1 MNPLN
6 GGDLFLL
13 LMSSTVVKLSYRSG
27 NKNQLDDHEGRMK
40 SGGNMQTRPLAIT
53 GVLSLAAL
61 SLAALTVGRG
71 KAPPAAPAP
80 QAVTVAEVS
89 QREITEWDEFT
100 GRLQA
105 VDAVEIRPRVS
116 GYIKRVSFAEG
127 QEVKKGEVLFQ
138 IDPRPYEADL
148 ARAEAE
154 LEGARSASS
163 LAKSEKQRASTLVDA
178 QAISREE
185 YDSRTSAEAQGGAT
199 VRAAEAALRTAR
211 LNLEWTR
218 VRSPIAGRVSNALV
232 TAGNLVQ
239 AGPPAGA
246 VLTTVVSVDS
256 MYLYFDSDEQTYL
269 RYAGRARS
277 SGGSNWRT
285 ARLPVYLGLANESGF
300 PHEGRLDFVDNQV
313 DPASGTIRTRAV
325 FSNRSR
331 ALTPGLFARVKLVGT
346 QKTNATL
353 IRDAAIGTDQDRKF
367 VLVLG
372 PGDTLAYRPIV
383 PGRLTD
389 GLRIVTSGLKPGERI
404 VVNGLMRVRPGMKVA
419 PTLAPMVAPDSTT
432 PVAER

>member
-1 MNPLN
+1 MADP
-6 GGDLFLL
+6 F
-13 LMSSTVVKLSYRSG
+13 
-27 NKNQLDDHEGRMK
+27 
-40 SGGNMQTRPLAIT
+40 GGNMQNRRLAVT
-53 GVLSLAAL
+53 GVLSLAGL
-61 SLAALTVGRG
+61 SLAALTVGG
-71 KAPPAAPAP
+71 KKEPPAAPQP
-80 QAVTVAEVS
+80 QAVTVAEVPER
-89 QREITEWDEFT
+89 QITEWDEFT
-100 GRLQA
+100 GRLEA
-105 VDAVEIRPRVS
+105 VDQVEIRPRVT
-116 GYIKRVSFAEG
+116 GYIKRVTFAEG
-127 QEVKKGEVLFQ
+127 KEVKKGEVLFE

-154 LEGARSASS
+154 LESARSAAS
-163 LAKSEKQRASTLVDA
+163 LAKSEVQRAGKLVDM

-185 YDSRTSAEAQGGAT
+185 FDSRTSAEVQGGAQ
-199 VRAAEAALRTAR
+199 VRALEAAVQTAR
-211 LNLEWTR
+211 LNLDWTR

-277 SGGSNWRT
+277 SGGTNWRT

-313 DPASGTIRTRAV
+313 DPNSGTIRTRAV
-325 FSNRSR
+325 FSNHSR
-331 ALTPGLFARVKLVGT
+331 ALTPGLFARVKLVGSE
-346 QKTNATL
+346 KTNAML
-353 IRDAAIGTDQDRKF
+353 VRDAAIGTDQDRKF
-367 VLVLG
+367 VLVVG

-419 PTLAPMVAPDSTT
+419 PTLTEMVPDSTT

>member
-1 MNPLN
+1 MAKRSIITVLALS
-6 GGDLFLL
+6 GALL
-13 LMSSTVVKLSYRSG
+13 V
-27 NKNQLDDHEGRMK
+27 
-40 SGGNMQTRPLAIT
+40 
-53 GVLSLAAL
+53 GVLTL
-61 SLAALTVGRG
+61 GRSS
-71 KAPPAAPAP
+71 KPPVAPPP
-80 QAVTVAEVS
+80 QAVTVAEVPE
-89 QREITEWDEFT
+89 REITEWDEFT
-100 GRLQA
+100 GRLEA
-105 VDAVEIRPRVS
+105 VDQVEIRPRVS
-116 GYIKRVSFAEG
+116 GYIRRVTFAEG
-127 QEVKKGEVLFQ
+127 KEVKKGEVLFE
-138 IDPRPYEADL
+138 IDPRPYAAEL

-154 LEGARSASS
+154 LERARSAAA
-163 LAKSEKQRASTLVDA
+163 LAESEVQRAGKLVDL

-185 YDSRTSAEAQGGAT
+185 FDSRTSAEAQGGAT
-199 VRAAEAALRTAR
+199 VRAAEAAVQTAR
-211 LNLEWTR
+211 LNLDWTR

-232 TAGNLVQ
+232 TEGNLVE

-285 ARLPVYLGLANESGF
+285 ARLPVFLGLANESGF

-325 FSNRSR
+325 FSNRAR

-346 QKTNATL
+346 EKTSATL
-353 IRDAAIGTDQDRKF
+353 VRDAAIGTDQDRKF
-367 VLVLG
+367 VLVVG
-372 PGDTLAYRPIV
+372 PGDTLAYRPVV

-404 VVNGLMRVRPGMKVA
+404 VVNGLMRVRPGMKVT
-419 PTLAPMVAPDSTT
+419 PTLEAMVPDSVT
-432 PVAER
+432 PAAGR

>member
-1 MNPLN
+1 
-6 GGDLFLL
+6 
-13 LMSSTVVKLSYRSG
+13 
-27 NKNQLDDHEGRMK
+27 
-40 SGGNMQTRPLAIT
+40 MQTRRFAVIGALSLA
-53 GVLSLAAL
+53 GLSLAAL
-61 SLAALTVGRG
+61 SVGRG
-71 KAPPAAPAP
+71 KAPPAAPP
-80 QAVTVAEVS
+80 LPAVTVAAVP

-100 GRLQA
+100 GRLEA
-105 VDAVEIRPRVS
+105 VDQVEIRPRVS
-116 GYIKRVSFAEG
+116 GYIKRVTFAEG
-127 QEVKKGEVLFQ
+127 KEVKKGEVLFE

-154 LEGARSASS
+154 LESARSAAS
-163 LAKSEKQRASTLVDA
+163 LAKSEVQRAGKLVA
-178 QAISREE
+178 MQAISREE
-185 YDSRTSAEAQGGAT
+185 FDSRTSAEVQGGAQ
-199 VRAAEAALRTAR
+199 VRALEAAVQTAR
-211 LNLEWTR
+211 LNLDWTR

-269 RYAGRARS
+269 RYASRARS
-277 SGGSNWRT
+277 SGGTNWRT

-313 DPASGTIRTRAV
+313 DPSSGTIRTRAV

-346 QKTNATL
+346 EKVNATL
-353 IRDAAIGTDQDRKF
+353 VRDAAIGTDQDRKF
-367 VLVLG
+367 VLVVG

-383 PGRLTD
+383 PGRLAD
-389 GLRIVTSGLKPGERI
+389 GLRIVTSGLQPGERI

-419 PTLAPMVAPDSTT
+419 PTLTAMVPDSVT
-432 PVAER
+432 PAAER

>member
-1 MNPLN
+1 
-6 GGDLFLL
+6 
-13 LMSSTVVKLSYRSG
+13 
-27 NKNQLDDHEGRMK
+27 
-40 SGGNMQTRPLAIT
+40 MQTRRLAVT
-53 GVLSLAAL
+53 GALSLAAL

-71 KAPPAAPAP
+71 KEPPAAPPP
-80 QAVTVAEVS
+80 QAVTVAQVPE
-89 QREITEWDEFT
+89 REITEWDEFT
-100 GRLQA
+100 GRLEA
-105 VDAVEIRPRVS
+105 VDQVEIRPRVS
-116 GYIKRVSFAEG
+116 GYIKRVTFAEG
-127 QEVKKGEVLFQ
+127 KEVKKGEVLFE

-163 LAKSEKQRASTLVDA
+163 LAKSEMLRAGKLVDA

-185 YDSRTSAEAQGGAT
+185 FDSRTSAEAQGGAT
-199 VRAAEAALRTAR
+199 VRAAEAAVQTAR

-218 VRSPIAGRVSNALV
+218 VRAPIAGRVSNALV

-239 AGPPAGA
+239 AGPPAGE

-269 RYAGRARS
+269 RYAARART

-313 DPASGTIRTRAV
+313 DPRSGTIRTRAV

-331 ALTPGLFARVKLVGT
+331 ALTPGLFARVKLVGSE
-346 QKTNATL
+346 KMNVL
-353 IRDAAIGTDQDRKF
+353 LVRDAAIGTDQDRKF
-367 VLVLG
+367 VLVVG
-372 PGDTLAYRPIV
+372 SGDTLAYRPIV

-419 PTLAPMVAPDSTT
+419 PTLTPMVPDSVT

>member
-1 MNPLN
+1 
-6 GGDLFLL
+6 
-13 LMSSTVVKLSYRSG
+13 
-27 NKNQLDDHEGRMK
+27 
-40 SGGNMQTRPLAIT
+40 MQNRRLAVT
-53 GVLSLAAL
+53 GVLSLAGL
-61 SLAALTVGRG
+61 SLAALTVGG
-71 KAPPAAPAP
+71 KKERPAAPQP
-80 QAVTVAEVS
+80 QAVTVAEVPE
-89 QREITEWDEFT
+89 REITEWDEFT
-100 GRLQA
+100 GRLEA
-105 VDAVEIRPRVS
+105 VDQVEIHPRVS
-116 GYIKRVSFAEG
+116 GYIKRVTFAEG
-127 QEVKKGEVLFQ
+127 KEVKKGEVLFE

-154 LEGARSASS
+154 LESARSAAS
-163 LAKSEKQRASTLVDA
+163 LAKSEVQRAGKLVDM

-185 YDSRTSAEAQGGAT
+185 FDSRTSAEVQGGAQ
-199 VRAAEAALRTAR
+199 VRALEAAVQTAR
-211 LNLEWTR
+211 LNLDWTR

-269 RYAGRARS
+269 RYASRARS
-277 SGGSNWRT
+277 SGGTNWRT

-313 DPASGTIRTRAV
+313 DPKSGTIRTRAV

-346 QKTNATL
+346 QKMNATL
-353 IRDAAIGTDQDRKF
+353 VRDAAIGTDQDRKF
-367 VLVLG
+367 VLVVG
-372 PGDTLAYRPIV
+372 PADTLAYRPIV

-404 VVNGLMRVRPGMKVA
+404 VVNGLMRVRPGMKVT
-419 PTLAPMVAPDSTT
+419 PTLAAMVPDSVT
-432 PVAER
+432 PVAGR

>member
-1 MNPLN
+1 MAKRSIITVLAVSSA
-6 GGDLFLL
+6 LL
-13 LMSSTVVKLSYRSG
+13 V
-27 NKNQLDDHEGRMK
+27 
-40 SGGNMQTRPLAIT
+40 
-53 GVLSLAAL
+53 GVLTL
-61 SLAALTVGRG
+61 GRSS
-71 KAPPAAPAP
+71 KPPVPP
-80 QAVTVAEVS
+80 PLQAVTVAGVLE
-89 QREITEWDEFT
+89 REITEWDEFT
-100 GRLQA
+100 GRLEA
-105 VDAVEIRPRVS
+105 VDQVEIRPRVS
-116 GYIKRVSFAEG
+116 GYIKRVAFAEG
-127 QEVKKGEVLFQ
+127 KEVKKGEVLFE
-138 IDPRPYEADL
+138 IDPRPYQADL

-154 LEGARSASS
+154 LERARSAAS
-163 LAKSEKQRASTLVDA
+163 LAESEVQRAGRLVEV

-185 YDSRTSAEAQGGAT
+185 FDSRTSAKAQGGAT
-199 VRAAEAALRTAR
+199 VRAAEAAVQTAR

-232 TAGNLVQ
+232 TEGNLVE
-239 AGPPAGA
+239 AGPPSGA

-277 SGGSNWRT
+277 SGGTNWRT
-285 ARLPVYLGLANESGF
+285 ARLPVFLGLANEVGF

-313 DPASGTIRTRAV
+313 DPESGTIRTRAI

-346 QKTNATL
+346 EKMKATL
-353 IRDAAIGTDQDRKF
+353 VRDAAIGTDQDRKF
-367 VLVLG
+367 VLVVG

-383 PGRLTD
+383 PGRLSD
-389 GLRIVTSGLKPGERI
+389 GLRIVTSGLNPGERI

-419 PTLAPMVAPDSTT
+419 PTLESMVPDSVT

>member
-1 MNPLN
+1 
-6 GGDLFLL
+6 
-13 LMSSTVVKLSYRSG
+13 
-27 NKNQLDDHEGRMK
+27 
-40 SGGNMQTRPLAIT
+40 MQTRRFAVIGALSLA
-53 GVLSLAAL
+53 GLSLAAL
-61 SLAALTVGRG
+61 SVGRG
-71 KAPPAAPAP
+71 KTPPAAPP
-80 QAVTVAEVS
+80 LPAVTVAAVP

-100 GRLQA
+100 GRLEA
-105 VDAVEIRPRVS
+105 VDQVEIRPRVS
-116 GYIKRVSFAEG
+116 GYIKRVTFAEG
-127 QEVKKGEVLFQ
+127 KEVKKGEVLFE

-154 LEGARSASS
+154 LESARSAAS
-163 LAKSEKQRASTLVDA
+163 LAKSEVQRAGKLVA
-178 QAISREE
+178 MQAISREE
-185 YDSRTSAEAQGGAT
+185 FDSRTSAEVQGGAQ
-199 VRAAEAALRTAR
+199 VRALEAAVQTAR

-232 TAGNLVQ
+232 TTGNLVQ

-277 SGGSNWRT
+277 SGGTNWRT

-313 DPASGTIRTRAV
+313 DPSSGTIRTRAV

-346 QKTNATL
+346 EKMNATL
-353 IRDAAIGTDQDRKF
+353 VRDAAIGTDQDRKF
-367 VLVLG
+367 VLVVG
-372 PGDTLAYRPIV
+372 SGDTLAYRPIV

-419 PTLAPMVAPDSTT
+419 PTLAPMVPDSTT
-432 PVAER
+432 PVAEH